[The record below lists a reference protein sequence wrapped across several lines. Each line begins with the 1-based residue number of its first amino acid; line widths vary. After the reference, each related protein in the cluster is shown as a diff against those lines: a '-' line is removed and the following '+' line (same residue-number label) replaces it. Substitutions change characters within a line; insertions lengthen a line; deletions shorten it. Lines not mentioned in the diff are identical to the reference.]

1 MATTDDTDRT
11 LIGLLRENARAP
23 TAELGRRLGLARTT
37 VQSRIEKLERM
48 GVIAGYTVRTGDAYE
63 AAQVRAQV
71 MIAAPPRATPRIEA
85 ALRRMPE
92 VRRLASIAG
101 AFDLMAEVA
110 APSVAAL
117 DAAIDRIGAVE
128 GVERTQSAVV
138 LSLRIDR

>member
-1 MATTDDTDRT
+1 
-11 LIGLLRENARAP
+11 
-23 TAELGRRLGLARTT
+23 
-37 VQSRIEKLERM
+37 
-48 GVIAGYTVRTGDAYE
+48 
-63 AAQVRAQV
+63 
-71 MIAAPPRATPRIEA
+71 
-85 ALRRMPE
+85 MPE